1 MKKVNITVSLGLG
14 LLLLSSILLINTNGF
29 TKITNSPEEMQIPLK
44 KRTNNA
50 YTFIWEEFIEAPGNQ
65 IGDDS
70 IVFGPSFGPYHNY
83 AELVTK
89 LKSLNTTFPEIID
102 LFSIGKTYFGRDI
115 FCVKIT
121 KELNLLQKT
130 EVLIVG
136 QHHAREQITVEN
148 ALYFIDKVVDNWIR
162 SDSSIE
168 ALLQTKVI
176 YVIPSLNID
185 GAEVMSQFPWQRKT
199 ARPIDDDNDG
209 VVDENKDEAFD
220 TNQDGFIDEIW
231 EYLNGNWNFLGYEGT
246 ELGSDGKYGYDMPGG
261 VDPNRNYA
269 YQFGNLMGASDDP
282 SSEIYHGP
290 EAFSENCTA
299 RFRDFAIKRNFI
311 TAVSLHSGIDVI
323 IGPWSYSDT
332 LVTGIDRNM
341 YINAGTELQRLTGLT
356 FLTKFGYPAS
366 GEWGDWMYGR
376 RNGTL
381 LEFTFETYGTDTEFI
396 YDDTTGFYYN
406 RGIWDAFNPPA
417 DKVIDNC
424 AQIYPGLLFMV
435 EEAPYLSI
443 QADGYKIKDNIH
455 IKVNVTNPSSFIR
468 TNGSINLEFMA
479 SQIIG
484 LTLINTTNLVN
495 LGELEAGSSELVT
508 FIFSIDEP
516 DYSVHIDIQV
526 DGPKVGKA
534 VAELDLDP
542 STILTTKKT
551 PAFTSLIPVV
561 GILALFP
568 LIIIKKK
575 KLCL

>member
-1 MKKVNITVSLGLG
+1 MKKFHITVSLALG
-14 LLLLSSILLINTNGF
+14 LLLLSSIFLIGTNGF
-29 TKITNSPEEMQIPLK
+29 NKITNSPKELQTPLK
-44 KRTNNA
+44 KRTKIA
-50 YTFIWEEFIEAPGNQ
+50 YTFIWEEFIGAPNNQ

-83 AELVTK
+83 TEIVTK

-121 KELNLLQKT
+121 NESNLLQKT

-148 ALYFIDKVVDNWIR
+148 ALYFIDKVVDNWLR

-168 ALLQTKVI
+168 VLLQTKVI

-199 ARPIDDDNDG
+199 ARPIDEDNDG
-209 VVDENKDEAFD
+209 IVDEDKAFD
-220 TNQDGFIDEIW
+220 TNHDGFIDEIW
-231 EYLNGNWNFLGYEGT
+231 EYLNGNWNFIGYEGT
-246 ELGSDGKYGYDMPGG
+246 ELGTDGKFGYDMPGG
-261 VDPNRNYA
+261 VDSNRNYA
-269 YQFGNLMGASDDP
+269 YEFGYLMGASDDP
-282 SSEIYHGP
+282 SSEVYHGP
-290 EAFSENCTA
+290 DAFSENCTA
-299 RFRDFAIKRNFI
+299 RFRDFTIQRNFVS
-311 TAVSLHSGIDVI
+311 AVSLHSGIDVI

-332 LVTGIDRNM
+332 LVTGLDRNM
-341 YINAGTELQRLTGLT
+341 YINVGTELQKLTGLR

-381 LEFTFETYGTDTEFI
+381 LEFTFETYGTETEFL
-396 YDDTTGFYYN
+396 YDETTGFYYN

-455 IKVNVTNPSSFIR
+455 IKANVTNLSSFIR
-468 TNGSINLEFMA
+468 TNGSITLEFMA
-479 SQIIG
+479 SQVIG
-484 LTLINTTNLVN
+484 LTLINTTNIVN
-495 LGELEAGSSELVT
+495 LGELEAGSSKQVT
-508 FIFSIDEP
+508 FIFTIDEP

-526 DGPKVGKA
+526 DGSKVGKA
-534 VAELDLDP
+534 VVELDLDP
-542 STILTTKKT
+542 SRILTTKKT

-561 GILALFP
+561 GILALIP
-568 LIIIKKK
+568 LILIRKKR
-575 KLCL
+575 LC